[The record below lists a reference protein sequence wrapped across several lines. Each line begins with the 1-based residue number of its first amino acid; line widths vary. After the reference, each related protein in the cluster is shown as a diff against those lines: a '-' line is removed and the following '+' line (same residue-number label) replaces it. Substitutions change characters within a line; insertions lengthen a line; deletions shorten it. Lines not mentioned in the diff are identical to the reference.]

1 MTATAG
7 RMTCPELRAQSAVL
21 VRGGATVCD
30 AVTLELR
37 GGEFVALVGPNGAGK
52 SSILAMLAGD
62 LVPESGSV
70 TLAGEQVSE
79 MDARA
84 LARLRAVMT
93 QGTDVTFPFSVRD
106 VVQMGRYPWSDTPD
120 AAGDDAAVSRAMAFV
135 DVSHLADRTVTSLSG
150 GERARV
156 ALARVLAQHTPVLL
170 LDEPTAALDIRHQE
184 LVLGLLRQR
193 VAEGCLVVVVLHDV
207 QAAAAFADR
216 VVLVDGG
223 TVRAVGSPRDVLT
236 TAELSSVYNFPVAV
250 DHDAPGGASIVPVR
264 RGAARPSTSGN
275 TDPPDQGARS

>member
-1 MTATAG
+1 MGVTATASG
-7 RMTCPELRAQSAVL
+7 MACPELRAQSAVL

-30 AVTLELR
+30 GVTLDLR

-62 LVPESGSV
+62 LTPSSGSV
-70 TLAGEQVSE
+70 TLGGESVAG
-79 MDARA
+79 MDARV

-106 VVQMGRYPWSDTPD
+106 VVQMGRFPWSDTPD
-120 AAGDDAAVSRAMAFV
+120 AAGDDAAVSRAMSFV
-135 DVSHLADRTVTSLSG
+135 DVGHLADRTVTSLSG

-184 LVLGLLRQR
+184 LVLALLRQR
-193 VAEGCLVVVVLHDV
+193 VADGCLVVVVLHDV

-223 TVRAVGSPRDVLT
+223 TVRAVGSPREVLT
-236 TAELSSVYNFPVAV
+236 AADLSAVYHVPVAV

-264 RGAARPSTSGN
+264 RGGARPT
-275 TDPPDQGARS
+275 P

>member
-1 MTATAG
+1 MTGEAA
-7 RMTCPELRAQSAVL
+7 RAACPDLCARSAVL

-30 AVTLELR
+30 GVTLELR
-37 GGEFVALVGPNGAGK
+37 GGEMVALVGPNGAGK
-52 SSILAMLAGD
+52 SSLLAMLAGD
-62 LVPESGSV
+62 LAPRSGSV
-70 TLAGEQVSE
+70 TIGGEAVSG
-79 MDARA
+79 MDSRA

-120 AAGDDAAVSRAMAFV
+120 AAGDDAAVARAMSFV
-135 DVSHLADRTVTSLSG
+135 DVGHLADRTVTSLSG
-150 GERARV
+150 GERSRV

-193 VAEGCLVVVVLHDV
+193 VADGCLVVVVLHDV

-223 TVRAVGSPRDVLT
+223 QIRATGSPREVLT
-236 TAELSSVYNFPVAV
+236 AEALSATYQFPVAV
-250 DHDAPGGASIVPVR
+250 DHDAEGGALIAPVR
-264 RGAARPSTSGN
+264 RFGAKP
-275 TDPPDQGARS
+275 